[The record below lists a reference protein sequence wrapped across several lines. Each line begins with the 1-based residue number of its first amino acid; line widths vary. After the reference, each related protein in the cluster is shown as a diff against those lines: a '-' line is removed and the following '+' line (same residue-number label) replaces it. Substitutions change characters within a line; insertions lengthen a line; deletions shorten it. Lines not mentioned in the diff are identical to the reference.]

1 MRSRD
6 SHGLSFQLCLLLSSL
21 MPVRLRLSLHGNR
34 NNRIF
39 HLIAIDARK
48 RRDAKPIELLGV
60 YDPRLRLGQE
70 HKTMQWSVERITYWL
85 QKGGALPSKPVV
97 KLLEWVRHDVPSLPR
112 SEALLVKK
120 KKGGIIPADSKYH
133 PKSRKTTPDAPSSEQ
148 PDKLE
153 VSATPSTQPSPSTA

>member
-1 MRSRD
+1 
-6 SHGLSFQLCLLLSSL
+6 

-60 YDPRLRLGQE
+60 YDPRLRLDQE
-70 HKTMQWSVERITYWL
+70 HKTMHWSVERITYWL

-97 KLLEWVRHDVPSLPR
+97 KLLEWVRRDVRSFFCCR

-120 KKGGIIPADSKYH
+120 KKGGIVPADSKYH
-133 PKSRKTTPDAPSSEQ
+133 PKSRKTTPDAPSSSEQ

-153 VSATPSTQPSPSTA
+153 VSATPSTQPSPSPA

>member
-1 MRSRD
+1 
-6 SHGLSFQLCLLLSSL
+6 

-39 HLIAIDARK
+39 HLVAIDARK

-70 HKTMQWSVERITYWL
+70 HKTMRWSAERIMYWL
-85 QKGGALPSKPVV
+85 EKGGALPSKPVV
-97 KLLEWVRHDVPSLPR
+97 KLLEW
-112 SEALLVKK
+112 
-120 KKGGIIPADSKYH
+120 GGIIPADSKYH
-133 PKSRKTTPDAPSSEQ
+133 PTISPKATPVVPSSE

-153 VSATPSTQPSPSTA
+153 VPAAPSTPPSTA